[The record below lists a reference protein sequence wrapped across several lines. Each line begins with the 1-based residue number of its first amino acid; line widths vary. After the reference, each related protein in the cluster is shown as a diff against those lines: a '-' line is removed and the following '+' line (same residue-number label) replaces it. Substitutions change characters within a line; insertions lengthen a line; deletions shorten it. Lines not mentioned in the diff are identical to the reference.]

1 MVPQVPAVVV
11 GRCEGME
18 GESRTS
24 SNRLVRAALGV
35 ALPQRSADCAETG
48 TDLANEVI
56 LSDAV

>member
-1 MVPQVPAVVV
+1 VPAVVV